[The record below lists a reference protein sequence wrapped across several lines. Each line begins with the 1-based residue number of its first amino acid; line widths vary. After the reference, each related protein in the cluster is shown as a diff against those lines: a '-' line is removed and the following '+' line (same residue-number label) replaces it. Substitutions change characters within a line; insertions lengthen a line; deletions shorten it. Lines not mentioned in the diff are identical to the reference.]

1 MPETALASGIVHIRT
16 DMGLK
21 RCAIMLPPYE
31 DTETTVS
38 IHLFSYDATHDVHLP
53 FIIRCSITDGISGCQ
68 EAIFSA
74 LLFLFGFA
82 CYNLLSGLFMFL
94 TPSQSHPVS
103 FGEACLEYTDMRE
116 LPCLP

>member
-53 FIIRCSITDGISGCQ
+53 FIIGCSITDGISGCQ

-82 CYNLLSGLFMFL
+82 CYNLLSGLFMFSPL
-94 TPSQSHPVS
+94 FQFPPSFSGVAYS
-103 FGEACLEYTDMRE
+103 EYTDMRE
-116 LPCLP
+116 LPGLP